1 MNLPGENLQRR
12 TFAVRIFHH
21 VRGGRVKLPE
31 LKIGRFTAPIPII
44 QGGMSVRV
52 STSSL
57 ASAVAECGGIG
68 TIGGSGIPLRELQED
83 IRRAKGMTRGIIAVN
98 IMFAIRQFMET
109 VMASIE
115 AGVDMIVTGAGFSR
129 DIFKIGKDH
138 NVPIV
143 SIVSSPEFGKLAERC
158 GADAIVVEAKE
169 AGGHLGTDR
178 PLRELFPEIRKV
190 VKRVPL
196 IAAGGITDGYEVA
209 EMLGQYGAD
218 GVQMGTRFVLTEE
231 CDVPGSF
238 KNAYQN
244 ARKEDVSLMHSPVG
258 LPGRAIRNRFL
269 NRLLA
274 GESVHDG
281 ECKRNCLKSCDHT
294 FCIIDRLDMSRD
306 GDTENGLVFA
316 GENVW
321 KIRDI
326 PSVRDLISR
335 LVAEAESVYAPA
347 PA

>member
-1 MNLPGENLQRR
+1 
-12 TFAVRIFHH
+12 
-21 VRGGRVKLPE
+21 VKLPE
-31 LKIGRFTAPIPII
+31 LNIGRFTARIPLI

-68 TIGGSGIPLRELQED
+68 TIGGSGIPIGELQED
-83 IRRAKGMTRGIIAVN
+83 IRRAKRMTRGIVAVN
-98 IMFAIRQFMET
+98 VMFAIRQFMET

-129 DIFKIGKDH
+129 DIFKVGKDH

-143 SIVSSPEFGKLAERC
+143 SIVSSPEFGRLAERC

-190 VKRVPL
+190 VKKVPL
-196 IAAGGITDGYEVA
+196 IAAGGITDGFEIA
-209 EMLGQYGAD
+209 EMLGRYGAD
-218 GVQMGTRFVLTEE
+218 GVQMATRFVLTKE
-231 CDVPGSF
+231 CDVPESF
-238 KNAYQN
+238 KNAYRN
-244 ARKEDVSLMHSPVG
+244 AKREDISLMHSPVG

-269 NRLLA
+269 ERLLG
-274 GESVHDG
+274 GENVYDG
-281 ECKRNCLKSCDHT
+281 ECKRNCLKSCDHS
-294 FCIIDRLDMSRD
+294 FCIIDRLDLSRE
-306 GDTENGLVFA
+306 GDTENGLVFS

-326 PSVRDLISR
+326 PTVRDLIDR

>member
-1 MNLPGENLQRR
+1 M
-12 TFAVRIFHH
+12 
-21 VRGGRVKLPE
+21 KLPE
-31 LKIGRFTAPIPII
+31 LKIGNLTARIPLV

-68 TIGGSGIPLRELQED
+68 TIGGSGIPIGELQED
-83 IRRAKGMTRGIIAVN
+83 IRRAKRMTRGIIAVN
-98 IMFAIRQFMET
+98 IMFAIRQFMEA
-109 VMASIE
+109 VKASIE
-115 AGVDMIVTGAGFSR
+115 AGVGMIVTGAGFSR
-129 DIFKIGKDH
+129 DVFKLGKDH

-143 SIVSSPEFGKLAERC
+143 SIVSSAEFGRLAERC

-190 VKRVPL
+190 VKKVPL
-196 IAAGGITDGYEVA
+196 IAAGGITDGYDIA
-209 EMLGQYGAD
+209 EMIGKYGAD
-218 GVQMGTRFVLTEE
+218 GVQMATRFVLTEE
-231 CDVPGSF
+231 CDVPQAF
-238 KNAYQN
+238 KNAYLN
-244 ARKEDVSLMHSPVG
+244 ATPDDISLIHSPVG

-269 NRLLA
+269 HRLLA
-274 GESVHDG
+274 GESVYDG
-281 ECKRNCLKSCDHT
+281 ECKRNCLKSCDHS
-294 FCIIDRLDMSRD
+294 FCIIDRLDMSRG
-306 GDTENGLVFA
+306 GDTDEGLVFA

-321 KIRDI
+321 KIKDI
-326 PSVRDLISR
+326 PSVRDLVER

>member
-1 MNLPGENLQRR
+1 
-12 TFAVRIFHH
+12 
-21 VRGGRVKLPE
+21 VKLPE
-31 LKIGRFTAPIPII
+31 LTIGRFTARIPLI

-68 TIGGSGIPLRELQED
+68 TIGGSGIPIEELKED
-83 IRRAKGMTRGIIAVN
+83 IRRAKRMTRGIVAVN
-98 IMFAIRQFMET
+98 IMFAIRQFMEA

-129 DIFKIGKDH
+129 DVFKVGKDH

-143 SIVSSPEFGKLAERC
+143 SIVSSAEFGRLAERC

-190 VKRVPL
+190 VKKVPL
-196 IAAGGITDGYEVA
+196 IAAGGITDGYEIA

-218 GVQMGTRFVLTEE
+218 GVQMATRFVLTKE
-231 CDVPGSF
+231 CDVSESF
-238 KNAYQN
+238 KNAYRN
-244 ARKEDVSLMHSPVG
+244 ASKEDISLLHSPVG
-258 LPGRAIRNRFL
+258 LPGRAIRNHFL
-269 NRLLA
+269 ERLLG
-274 GESVHDG
+274 GEDVYDG
-281 ECKRNCLKSCDHT
+281 ECKRNCLKNCDHT
-294 FCIIDRLDMSRD
+294 FCIIDRLDMSRE
-306 GDTENGLVFA
+306 GDTEDGLVFA

-326 PSVRDLISR
+326 PTVRDLIDR

-347 PA
+347 LA

>member
-1 MNLPGENLQRR
+1 
-12 TFAVRIFHH
+12 
-21 VRGGRVKLPE
+21 
-31 LKIGRFTAPIPII
+31 
-44 QGGMSVRV
+44 MSVRI

-68 TIGGSGIPLRELQED
+68 TIGGSGIPIEELKED
-83 IRRAKGMTRGIIAVN
+83 IRRAKQMTTGVIAVN
-98 IMFAIRQFMET
+98 IMFAVRQFMEV

-129 DIFKIGKDH
+129 DIFKVGRDH

-143 SIVSSPEFGKLAERC
+143 SIVSTPEFGKLAERC

-190 VKRVPL
+190 VKKVPL
-196 IAAGGITDGYEVA
+196 IAAGGITDGYEIA
-209 EMLGQYGAD
+209 EMLGRFGAD
-218 GVQMGTRFVLTEE
+218 GVQMATRFVLTRE
-231 CDVPGSF
+231 CDVPDSY
-238 KNAYQN
+238 KNAYLN
-244 ARKEDVSLMHSPVG
+244 AKKEDISLMHSPVG

-269 NRLLA
+269 NRLLG
-274 GESVHDG
+274 GESVYDG
-281 ECKRNCLKSCDHT
+281 ECKRGCLKSCDHS
-294 FCIIDRLDMSRD
+294 FCIIDRLDMSRE

-321 KIRDI
+321 KIKDI
-326 PSVRDLISR
+326 PTVRELIDR

>member
-1 MNLPGENLQRR
+1 M
-12 TFAVRIFHH
+12 
-21 VRGGRVKLPE
+21 KLPE
-31 LKIGRFTAPIPII
+31 LTIGRLTSRLPVI
-44 QGGMSVRV
+44 QGGMSVRI

-68 TIGGSGIPLRELQED
+68 TIGGSGIPIEELKED
-83 IRRAKGMTRGIIAVN
+83 IRRAKRMTSGIIAVN
-98 IMFAIRQFMET
+98 IMFAVRQFMEA

-129 DIFKIGKDH
+129 DIFKISKDH

-143 SIVSSPEFGKLAERC
+143 SIVSTPEFGRLAERC

-190 VKRVPL
+190 VKKVPL
-196 IAAGGITDGYEVA
+196 IAAGGITDGYEIA

-218 GVQMGTRFVLTEE
+218 GVQMATRFVLTRE
-231 CDVPGSF
+231 CDVPDSY
-238 KNAYQN
+238 KKAYLNAK
-244 ARKEDVSLMHSPVG
+244 KEDISLMHSPVG

-269 NRLLA
+269 DRLLG
-274 GESVHDG
+274 GESVYDG
-281 ECKRNCLKSCDHT
+281 ECKRGCLKSCDHS
-294 FCIIDRLDMSRD
+294 FCIIDRLDMSRE
-306 GDTENGLVFA
+306 GDTEDGLVFA

-321 KIRDI
+321 KIKDI
-326 PSVRDLISR
+326 PTVRELIDR

>member
-1 MNLPGENLQRR
+1 M
-12 TFAVRIFHH
+12 
-21 VRGGRVKLPE
+21 KLPE
-31 LKIGRFTAPIPII
+31 LNIGRFTARIPLI

-68 TIGGSGIPLRELQED
+68 TIGGSGIPIGELQED
-83 IRRAKGMTRGIIAVN
+83 IRRAKRMTRGIVAVN
-98 IMFAIRQFMET
+98 VMFAIRQFMET

-129 DIFKIGKDH
+129 DIFKVGKDH

-143 SIVSSPEFGKLAERC
+143 SIVSSPEFGRLAERC

-190 VKRVPL
+190 VKKVPL
-196 IAAGGITDGYEVA
+196 IAAGGITDGYEIA
-209 EMLGQYGAD
+209 EMLGRYGAD
-218 GVQMGTRFVLTEE
+218 GVQMATRFVLTEE
-231 CDVPGSF
+231 CDVPESF
-238 KNAYQN
+238 KDAYRNAK
-244 ARKEDVSLMHSPVG
+244 KEDVSLMHSPVG

-269 NRLLA
+269 DRLLR
-274 GESVHDG
+274 GENVYDG

-294 FCIIDRLDMSRD
+294 FCIIDRLDMSRE
-306 GDTENGLVFA
+306 GDVENGLVFS

-326 PSVRDLISR
+326 PTVRDLIDR

>member
-1 MNLPGENLQRR
+1 
-12 TFAVRIFHH
+12 
-21 VRGGRVKLPE
+21 VKLPE
-31 LKIGRFTAPIPII
+31 LTIGHLTSRLPVI
-44 QGGMSVRV
+44 QGGMSVRI

-68 TIGGSGIPLRELQED
+68 TIGGSGIPIEELKED
-83 IRRAKGMTRGIIAVN
+83 IRRAKQMTRGIIAVN
-98 IMFAIRQFMET
+98 IMFAVRQFMEV

-129 DIFKIGKDH
+129 DIFKVGRDH

-143 SIVSSPEFGKLAERC
+143 SIVSTPEFGKLAERC

-190 VKRVPL
+190 VKKVPL
-196 IAAGGITDGYEVA
+196 IAAGGITDGFEIA
-209 EMLGQYGAD
+209 EMLGRFGAD
-218 GVQMGTRFVLTEE
+218 GVQMATRFVLTRE
-231 CDVPGSF
+231 CDVPDSY
-238 KNAYQN
+238 KNAYLN
-244 ARKEDVSLMHSPVG
+244 AKKEDISLMHSPVG

-269 NRLLA
+269 NRLLG
-274 GESVHDG
+274 GESVYDG
-281 ECKRNCLKSCDHT
+281 ECKRGCLKSCDHS
-294 FCIIDRLDMSRD
+294 FCIIDRLDMSRE

-321 KIRDI
+321 KIKDI
-326 PSVRDLISR
+326 PTVRELIDR